1 VFQYSDNSY
10 DCCAEESSE
19 AIQYYSFRPLV
30 RFWSDVDSVLRWH
43 SRPIQHNLLYYGV
56 EVEVEKASQ
65 HAVDFLADAGETTYD
80 VPNFVY
86 LKSDGSLGYDGME
99 IVTQPAT
106 FSAFEQRFPW
116 RALEWLREN
125 GARAWFREACGMHIH
140 MSRAAFTSSHL
151 WKFLRFH
158 TDNASFLTR
167 YAGRVSHWGSFTNEQ
182 MNTIKKSPSKYLNR
196 YGHLDY
202 ETPRERY
209 SAVNVTNRDT
219 IELRYFRSNITRDG
233 ILRNV
238 ELVQS
243 IFDYT
248 KQLSAFD
255 VIRGYAFDVNR
266 WFDFVVE
273 NNYGYVESYIRR
285 EGLL

>member
-1 VFQYSDNSY
+1 MM
-10 DCCAEESSE
+10 
-19 AIQYYSFRPLV
+19 
-30 RFWSDVDSVLRWH
+30 RFWSDLDGVLRWH
-43 SRPIQHNLLYYGV
+43 SRPKEWGLLYLGI
-56 EVEVEKASQ
+56 EVEVEKASPY
-65 HAVDFLADAGETTYD
+65 AVEFLNDAHETQFNE
-80 VPNFVY
+80 PSFVY

-116 RALEWLREN
+116 TALEGLHEN

-140 MSRAAFTSSHL
+140 MSRTAFTPSHL

-182 MNTIKKSPSKYLNR
+182 MNTIKKNPSKYLNR
-196 YGHLDY
+196 RGYVAHD
-202 ETPRERY
+202 TPQERY
-209 SAVNVTNRDT
+209 SAVNLTNRDT

-243 IFDYT
+243 IYDYT
-248 KQLSAFD
+248 RQLTAFD
-255 VIRGYAFDVNR
+255 VIRGYAFDVSR
-266 WFDFVVE
+266 WFDYVVD